1 MASIDE
7 KIKDVVENGESLNGL
22 ILVRVKFANKFYSIN
37 MLIEKVNFEN
47 RRVVF
52 AENTEGIASAVFDF
66 IVDIQYMS
74 LKSAINFMNLL
85 EKERNGH

>member
-66 IVDIQYMS
+66 IVVIQYMS